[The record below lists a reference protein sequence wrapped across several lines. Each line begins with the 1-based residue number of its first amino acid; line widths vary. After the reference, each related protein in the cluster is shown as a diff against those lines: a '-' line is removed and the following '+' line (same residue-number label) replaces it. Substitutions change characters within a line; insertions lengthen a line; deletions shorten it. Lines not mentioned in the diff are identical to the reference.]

1 MSAPRSDEGGSAI
14 WDLRAVRGPASHKHS
29 KPKWQRAKALGAGTK
44 GFYSFGLN
52 LCIQPFFVQG
62 GGTLPMRRCA
72 LRAIVRLRGTECI
85 AVRILLPRTALAIAR
100 LVRVY

>member
-1 MSAPRSDEGGSAI
+1 MGFEGGERSSLSQALKAQMAKGESP
-14 WDLRAVRGPASHKHS
+14 WR
-29 KPKWQRAKALGAGTK
+29 WQQ

-72 LRAIVRLRGTECI
+72 LHAIVRLRGTECMVDCI
-85 AVRILLPRTALAIAR
+85 FLPRTALAIAR
-100 LVRVY
+100 LVRGY